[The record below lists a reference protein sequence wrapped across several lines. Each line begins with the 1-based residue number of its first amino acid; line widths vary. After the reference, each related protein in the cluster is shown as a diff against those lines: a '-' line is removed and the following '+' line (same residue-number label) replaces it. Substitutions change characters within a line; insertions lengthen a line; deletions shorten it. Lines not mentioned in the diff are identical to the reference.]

1 MIISAETLKPLL
13 PENVHP
19 AIAHN
24 RVARFFCTP
33 NNINGHCIMDCKT
46 CIPYL
51 EQVLRNLEEAQDPI
65 ALIVYRLRS
74 ASANLAD
81 SHPHQATPP
90 TDGWG
95 LPIERNPFETI
106 LKEFI

>member
-13 PENVHP
+13 PESVHS

-33 NNINGHCIMDCKT
+33 NSVNGHCTTDCKT

-51 EQVLRNLEEAQDPI
+51 EQVLRKLGEARDPT
-65 ALIVYRLRS
+65 ALLVYRLRS
-74 ASANLAD
+74 ASARLAD
-81 SHPHQATPP
+81 SQPHQASPP
-90 TDGWG
+90 VDGWG
-95 LPIERNPFETI
+95 LPVERNPFETI
-106 LKEFI
+106 LKEFT